1 MVMKNHKKPPYKGFT
16 LVELLVAMVLAGV
29 VMAGIYSAYYSQQK
43 SHIAQE
49 QVAAMQQNLRA
60 AMYFMERELRMA
72 GYDPTGGANAGIQA
86 GDANFNAI
94 RFTLDLTGGEIDGID
109 NDYDGSV
116 DEVDE
121 MLLSDGDC
129 NDAGEDI
136 SYALTDSDG
145 DGDLDLD
152 RNGSLLAENIDAL
165 DFVYLDAASPPNV
178 LNDPGTGNVAAA
190 NIAQI
195 RSIQITMIARTTRGD
210 PGYTNNEIYQNQ
222 QGENIYTAPGDSFR
236 RMLLTMHIKCRN
248 LGL

>member
-1 MVMKNHKKPPYKGFT
+1 MDTKYHKNIACNGFT
-16 LVELLVAMVLAGV
+16 LVELLVAITIAGV

-60 AMYFMERELRMA
+60 AMYFMERELRMV
-72 GYDPTGGANAGIQA
+72 GHDPTGNANAGIEA
-86 GDANFNAI
+86 GDANFNSF
-94 RFTLDLTGGEIDGID
+94 RFTLDLTGGESDGID
-109 NDYDGSV
+109 NDYDGAV
-116 DEVDE
+116 DEADE
-121 MLLSDGDC
+121 TSLSDGDC

-136 SYALTDSDG
+136 SYSLADSEG
-145 DGDLDLD
+145 DGDNDLD
-152 RNGSLLAENIDAL
+152 RNGYLLAENIDAL

-178 LNDPGTGNVAAA
+178 LNDPGTGNVAAE

-195 RSIQITMIARTTRGD
+195 RSIQITMIARTARGD
-210 PGYTNNEIYQNQ
+210 AGYTNNEIYQNQ

-236 RMLLTMHIKCRN
+236 RMVLTMHIKCRN